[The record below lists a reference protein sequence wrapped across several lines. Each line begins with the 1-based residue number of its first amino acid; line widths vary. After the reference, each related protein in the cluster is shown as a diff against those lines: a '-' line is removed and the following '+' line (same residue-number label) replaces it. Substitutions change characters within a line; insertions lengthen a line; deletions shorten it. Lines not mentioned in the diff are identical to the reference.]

1 MPNYSKIAQHID
13 KIAEVLEKKGY
24 LKEAEQLDAV
34 SDTLDAMELEAGWLS
49 KFLGGLGISMSML
62 GALTPAQ
69 AQQIERGWAKLSPQQ
84 TESLKETEPA
94 SYSALQEGINKVK
107 MSPEMKTQRQLG
119 LPGGPVP
126 TGNEPKF
133 KGMLVH
139 DNPSRGPG
147 QAVEYQYEDEPSDF
161 VGDAP
166 STGGGYGG
174 SKRTELEQQGKVKVA
189 PKGMIPSAV
198 K

>member
-1 MPNYSKIAQHID
+1 MPNFSKIAQHID
-13 KIAEVLEKKGY
+13 KVAEVLETKGY

-34 SDTLDAMELEAGWLS
+34 SDTLDAMELEAGFLS
-49 KFLGGLGISMSML
+49 KFLGGLGISLGML
-62 GALTPAQ
+62 GALTPTQ

-84 TESLKETEPA
+84 TEALKKTDPA

-107 MSPEMKTQRQLG
+107 MSPGMKTQRQLD
-119 LPGGPVP
+119 LPDGPVP
-126 TGNEPKF
+126 TGNEPIL
-133 KGMLVH
+133 KGMQIH

-147 QAVEYQYEDEPSDF
+147 QAVEYQYEDEPSDL

-174 SKRTELEQQGKVKVA
+174 SKRTELQQQGKVKVA

-198 K
+198 R